1 MKALIFI
8 VTFFF
13 SSNLYAPDVV
23 IEPSERNPLS
33 AYFDGTRSLEG
44 FEQTYFMRCVALQ
57 LNYIEFFKK
66 DFGVEPELRIQT
78 VNIMYH
84 RGLEIMRENLDH
96 LNKNYVK
103 NTYDEFIQQY
113 IRHYKRDMLENEQ
126 EFGALNYFG
135 DGYLVEESSICFDAD
150 APFREF

>member
-1 MKALIFI
+1 MKNLITILIFFI
-8 VTFFF
+8 ST
-13 SSNLYAPDVV
+13 NAYAPDVV

-33 AYFDGTRSLEG
+33 AYLHDTESLKGNEHI
-44 FEQTYFMRCVALQ
+44 YFMRCVALQ

-66 DFGVEPELRIQT
+66 DFGIEPELRIQT

-103 NTYDEFIQQY
+103 NSYDEFIQQY
-113 IRHYKRDMLENEQ
+113 IRHYKRDMLENEK

-135 DGYLVEESSICFDAD
+135 DGYLVEEASICFDAN

>member
-1 MKALIFI
+1 MKNLITI
-8 VTFFF
+8 LILFF
-13 SSNLYAPDVV
+13 STNAYAPDVV

-44 FEQTYFMRCVALQ
+44 SEQIYFMRCVALH
-57 LNYIEFFKK
+57 LNYIEFFIK
-66 DFGVEPELRIQT
+66 DFGVEPELRIQM

-84 RGLEIMRENLDH
+84 RGLEIMQANLDH

-103 NTYDEFIQQY
+103 NTYDEYIQQY
-113 IRHYKRDMLENEQ
+113 IWHYKRDMLENEQ
-126 EFGALNYFG
+126 KFGALNYFG
-135 DGYLVEESSICFDAD
+135 DGYLVEESSICFDTD